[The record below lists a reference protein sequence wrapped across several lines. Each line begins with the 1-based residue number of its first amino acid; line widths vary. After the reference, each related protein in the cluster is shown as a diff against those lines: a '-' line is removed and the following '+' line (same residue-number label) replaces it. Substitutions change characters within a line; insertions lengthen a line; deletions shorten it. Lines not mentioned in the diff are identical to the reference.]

1 MMVKSRPNCPISPSG
16 SRLKTSLGEVPAR
29 TGAFLISFVACWLKL
44 RKQIA
49 SCFYTWPRKW
59 LDQGMVEPQATKPG
73 LPGWMRIGI
82 RIGQKGLKPHRSGA
96 ARGDKMNL
104 RCPKCNSTDLKK
116 VSLAHEEGLFR
127 SEGRTR
133 LNAVVAGSGEPDL
146 VVGRAT
152 TRCTEQS
159 ALSKKLT
166 PPLKWSYLKVIGWSV
181 LLFVGVGW
189 LVFYVNT
196 VTAKATTVSSAPL
209 TAFALISSSMFVL
222 LLFV

>member
-1 MMVKSRPNCPISPSG
+1 M
-16 SRLKTSLGEVPAR
+16 
-29 TGAFLISFVACWLKL
+29 
-44 RKQIA
+44 
-49 SCFYTWPRKW
+49 
-59 LDQGMVEPQATKPG
+59 D
-73 LPGWMRIGI
+73 
-82 RIGQKGLKPHRSGA
+82 
-96 ARGDKMNL
+96 L

-133 LNAVVAGSGEPDL
+133 LRAVVAGVGGPDL

-152 TRCTEQS
+152 TRGTEQS

-181 LLFVGVGW
+181 LVFVCVGW

-196 VTAKATTVSSAPL
+196 ITTNATTVSSAPL
-209 TAFALISSSMFVL
+209 TVFALISGAIIAL
-222 LLFV
+222 LCFLVWKHNHSIYQRRFAKWDRSYVCLRCGAICE